1 MSMSLSRRV
10 LAEFIGTLWLVF
22 AGCGSAVLAASYP
35 MLGRGFVGVALAF
48 GLMVLAMAYAIGHI
62 SGCHINPAV
71 SFGLRAGGRFPG
83 SEVAPYMIAQV
94 LGGILAAAVLYVIA
108 SGAPGF
114 SAQAGFATTGY
125 GAHSPGGC
133 SRGAAVVREIVMTLM
148 LVFVI
153 MGATDERVPTGFAP
167 IPIDWQ

>member
-94 LGGILAAAVLYVIA
+94 LGGNPGRGCPYVIA
-108 SGAPGF
+108 SGHRA
-114 SAQAGFATTGY
+114 SALKPALPPPVMVRIRPAGY
-125 GAHSPGGC
+125 